1 MPSAGQ
7 HGKVPLMPQSHRHRH
22 TFRRLAGLA
31 FGFGLLAGCGGG
43 QLTEP
48 YFIVVPNQV
57 LDPTTTLPL
66 FSVCY
71 NATLHKPE
79 SVRKL
84 VTQHCANATPI
95 ANGGDLKYCSLA
107 APVRV
112 TYTCTALSR
121 TASEARPR
129 LPVDNLPGTSVA
141 F

>member
-1 MPSAGQ
+1 
-7 HGKVPLMPQSHRHRH
+7 MPQPCRPLRLPQ
-22 TFRRLAGLA
+22 RLAGLVL
-31 FGFGLLAGCGGG
+31 GLGLLAGCGGG

-95 ANGGDLKYCSLA
+95 ANGGDLKYCSLS

-112 TYTCTALSR
+112 TYTCSALSR

-129 LPVDNLPGTSVA
+129 LPIDNLPGTSVA